1 MAWACR
7 TGMYASR
14 NGIRRES
21 IIFNKI
27 SNKFGRIMVAAIGL
41 AGVLL
46 FALVMG
52 REKRFSYVKTY
63 FKDKLVAYAA
73 DSQ

>member
-1 MAWACR
+1 
-7 TGMYASR
+7 
-14 NGIRRES
+14 
-21 IIFNKI
+21 
-27 SNKFGRIMVAAIGL
+27 MVAAIGL